1 MNSAFNKSNTFKIVL
16 MGPNGVGKSSI
27 ITRYCDKK
35 FDNKYYST
43 VGVDYRF
50 KFTKFDEKDYK
61 IQIWDTAG

>member
-35 FDNKYYST
+35 FDNKYY
-43 VGVDYRF
+43 VIMYQ
-50 KFTKFDEKDYK
+50 KFRRIANITFQNKDNHG
-61 IQIWDTAG
+61 INE